1 MKVNVITENECFNMD
16 SETGRVDRNLNIKWN
31 LMSRVFYIDQDGALK
46 LPEDSDYVVNFDTND
61 LKAGDFIFVSY
72 RIAGKIHII
81 RLRDESLT
89 KLINILKEE
98 CNKQKEGVEAVE
110 SISKAY
116 SDTCSDTCSDECRD
130 TGNC

>member
-1 MKVNVITENECFNMD
+1 MKVNIITENECFNMD
-16 SETGRVDRNLNIKWN
+16 SETGRVDRNLNVKWN
-31 LMSRVFYIDQDGALK
+31 LMSRVFHIEQDGALK
-46 LPEDSDYVVNFDTND
+46 LPEDNDYMINSDPND

-98 CNKQKEGVEAVE
+98 RNKQKEDSEPVSCCGCCDKCCD
-110 SISKAY
+110 SG
-116 SDTCSDTCSDECRD
+116 EC
-130 TGNC
+130 

>member
-1 MKVNVITENECFNMD
+1 MKVNIITDSDCFNMD
-16 SETGRVDRNLNIKWN
+16 SETGRVDRNLNVKWN
-31 LMSRVFYIDQDGALK
+31 LMSRVFYIEQDGALK
-46 LPEDSDYVVNFDTND
+46 LPEDDDYVINFDPND

-98 CNKQKEGVEAVE
+98 RNKQKEDLEQ
-110 SISKAY
+110 IS
-116 SDTCSDTCSDECRD
+116 CSGCSDECRD
-130 TGNC
+130 SGEC

>member
-16 SETGRVDRNLNIKWN
+16 SETGRVDRNLNVKWN
-31 LMSRVFYIDQDGALK
+31 LMSRVFHIEQDGALK
-46 LPEDSDYVVNFDTND
+46 LPEDSDYVANFDTND

-98 CNKQKEGVEAVE
+98 RNKQKEDAEAVE
-110 SISKAY
+110 SISRN
-116 SDTCSDTCSDECRD
+116 TCSDECRD
-130 TGNC
+130 AGDC

>member
-1 MKVNVITENECFNMD
+1 MKVNIITKNECFNMD
-16 SETGRVDRNLNIKWN
+16 SETGSVVRNINVKWN
-31 LMSRVFYIDQDGALK
+31 LMNHVFYIEQDGALK
-46 LPEDSDYVVNFDTND
+46 LPEDSDYVINFDPND

-98 CNKQKEGVEAVE
+98 RNKQKEERNKQKEDSEPV
-110 SISKAY
+110 S
-116 SDTCSDTCSDECRD
+116 CSGCSDECCD
-130 TGNC
+130 SGEC

>member
-1 MKVNVITENECFNMD
+1 MKVNIITENECFNMD
-16 SETGRVDRNLNIKWN
+16 SETGRVDRNLNVKWN
-31 LMSRVFYIDQDGALK
+31 LMSRVFHIEQDGALK
-46 LPEDSDYVVNFDTND
+46 LPEDDDYVINFDPND

-98 CNKQKEGVEAVE
+98 RNKQKEDSEPVP
-110 SISKAY
+110 
-116 SDTCSDTCSDECRD
+116 CSGCSDECRD
-130 TGNC
+130 SGEC

>member
-1 MKVNVITENECFNMD
+1 MKVNIITENECFNMD
-16 SETGRVDRNLNIKWN
+16 SETGRVDRNLNVKWN
-31 LMSRVFYIDQDGALK
+31 LMSRVFHIEQDGALK
-46 LPEDSDYVVNFDTND
+46 LPEDNDYVINFDPND

-98 CNKQKEGVEAVE
+98 RNKQEEDSEPV
-110 SISKAY
+110 S
-116 SDTCSDTCSDECRD
+116 CSGCSDECRD
-130 TGNC
+130 SGEC

>member
-16 SETGRVDRNLNIKWN
+16 SETGRVDRNLNVKWN

-46 LPEDSDYVVNFDTND
+46 LPEDSDYVANFDTND

>member
-16 SETGRVDRNLNIKWN
+16 SETGRVDRNLNVKWN
-31 LMSRVFYIDQDGALK
+31 LMSRVFHIEQDGALK
-46 LPEDSDYVVNFDTND
+46 LPEDGDYVANFDTND

-98 CNKQKEGVEAVE
+98 RNKQKEGAEAVE

-116 SDTCSDTCSDECRD
+116 SDECRD

>member
-1 MKVNVITENECFNMD
+1 MKVNIITKNECFNMD
-16 SETGRVDRNLNIKWN
+16 SETGRVDRNLNVKWN
-31 LMSRVFYIDQDGALK
+31 LMSSVFHIEQDGALK
-46 LPEDSDYVVNFDTND
+46 LPEDDDYVINFDPND

-98 CNKQKEGVEAVE
+98 RNKQKEDSELVSCSG
-110 SISKAY
+110 
-116 SDTCSDTCSDECRD
+116 CSDKCCDSSEC
-130 TGNC
+130 

>member
-1 MKVNVITENECFNMD
+1 MKVNIITENECFNMD
-16 SETGRVDRNLNIKWN
+16 SETGRVDRNLNVKWN
-31 LMSRVFYIDQDGALK
+31 LMSRVFHIEQDGALK
-46 LPEDSDYVVNFDTND
+46 LPEDNDYVINFDPND

-98 CNKQKEGVEAVE
+98 RNKQKEDSEPV
-110 SISKAY
+110 S
-116 SDTCSDTCSDECRD
+116 CSGCSDECRD
-130 TGNC
+130 SGEC

>member
-1 MKVNVITENECFNMD
+1 MKVNIITKNECFNMD
-16 SETGRVDRNLNIKWN
+16 SETGRVDRNLNVKWN
-31 LMSRVFYIDQDGALK
+31 LMSSVFHIEQDGALK
-46 LPEDSDYVVNFDTND
+46 LPEDDDYVINFDPND

-98 CNKQKEGVEAVE
+98 RNKQKEDSEPVSCNG
-110 SISKAY
+110 
-116 SDTCSDTCSDECRD
+116 CSDECCD
-130 TGNC
+130 SGDC

>member
-1 MKVNVITENECFNMD
+1 MKVNIITKNECFNMD
-16 SETGRVDRNLNIKWN
+16 SETGRVDRNLNVKWN
-31 LMSRVFYIDQDGALK
+31 LMSSVFHIEQDGALK
-46 LPEDSDYVVNFDTND
+46 LPEDDDYVINFDPND

-98 CNKQKEGVEAVE
+98 RNKQKEDSEL
-110 SISKAY
+110 IS
-116 SDTCSDTCSDECRD
+116 CNGCRDECCD
-130 TGNC
+130 SGEC

>member
-1 MKVNVITENECFNMD
+1 MKVNIITKNECFNMD
-16 SETGRVDRNLNIKWN
+16 SETGRVDRNLNVKWN
-31 LMSRVFYIDQDGALK
+31 LMSSVFHIEQDGALK
-46 LPEDSDYVVNFDTND
+46 LPEDNDYVINFDPND

-98 CNKQKEGVEAVE
+98 RNKQKEDLEPVSCNG
-110 SISKAY
+110 
-116 SDTCSDTCSDECRD
+116 CSDEGCD
-130 TGNC
+130 SDNC

>member
-1 MKVNVITENECFNMD
+1 MKVNIITENECFNMD
-16 SETGRVDRNLNIKWN
+16 SETGRVDRNLNVKWN
-31 LMSRVFYIDQDGALK
+31 LMSRVFHIEQDGALK
-46 LPEDSDYVVNFDTND
+46 LPKDDDYVINFDPND

-98 CNKQKEGVEAVE
+98 RNKQEELNKQKKDSEPVP
-110 SISKAY
+110 
-116 SDTCSDTCSDECRD
+116 CSGCSDECCD
-130 TGNC
+130 SGDC

>member
-16 SETGRVDRNLNIKWN
+16 SETGRVDRNLNVKWN
-31 LMSRVFYIDQDGALK
+31 LMSRVFHIEQDGALK
-46 LPEDSDYVVNFDTND
+46 LPEDGDYVANFDTND

-98 CNKQKEGVEAVE
+98 RNKQKEGVEAVE

-116 SDTCSDTCSDECRD
+116 SDTCSDECRD

>member
-16 SETGRVDRNLNIKWN
+16 SETGRVDRNLNVKWN
-31 LMSRVFYIDQDGALK
+31 LMSRVFHIEQDGALK
-46 LPEDSDYVVNFDTND
+46 LPEDGDYVANFDTND

-98 CNKQKEGVEAVE
+98 RNKQKEDVEAVG
-110 SISKAY
+110 SISRN
-116 SDTCSDTCSDECRD
+116 TCGDECRD
-130 TGNC
+130 AGNC

>member
-16 SETGRVDRNLNIKWN
+16 SETGRVDRNLNVKWN
-31 LMSRVFYIDQDGALK
+31 LMSRVFHIEQDGALK
-46 LPEDSDYVVNFDTND
+46 LPEDSDYVANFDTND

-89 KLINILKEE
+89 KLINLLKEE
-98 CNKQKEGVEAVE
+98 RNKQKEDAEAVE
-110 SISKAY
+110 SISC
-116 SDTCSDTCSDECRD
+116 DICSDECCD
-130 TGNC
+130 ASGC

>member
-1 MKVNVITENECFNMD
+1 MKVNIITKNECFNMD
-16 SETGRVDRNLNIKWN
+16 SETGSVVRNINVKWN
-31 LMSRVFYIDQDGALK
+31 LMNHIFYIEQDGALK
-46 LPEDSDYVVNFDTND
+46 LPEDDDYAINFDPND

-98 CNKQKEGVEAVE
+98 RNKQKEDSEPV
-110 SISKAY
+110 S
-116 SDTCSDTCSDECRD
+116 CSGCSDECCD
-130 TGNC
+130 SGKC

>member
-1 MKVNVITENECFNMD
+1 MKVNIITENECFNMD
-16 SETGRVDRNLNIKWN
+16 SETGRVDRNLNVKWN
-31 LMSRVFYIDQDGALK
+31 LMSRVFHIEQDGALK
-46 LPEDSDYVVNFDTND
+46 LPEDNDYVINFDPND

-98 CNKQKEGVEAVE
+98 RNKQKEDSEPVSCCGCCDKCCD
-110 SISKAY
+110 SG
-116 SDTCSDTCSDECRD
+116 EC
-130 TGNC
+130 